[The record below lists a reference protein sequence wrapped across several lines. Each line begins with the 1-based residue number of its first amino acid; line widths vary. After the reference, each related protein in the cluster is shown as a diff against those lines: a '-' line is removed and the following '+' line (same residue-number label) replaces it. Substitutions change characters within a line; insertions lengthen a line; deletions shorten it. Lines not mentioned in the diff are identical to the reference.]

1 MLDLN
6 KKKLLLIFLGLIILY
21 SVWLSIGL
29 FSFKTYTGAEREKYP
44 LEAEGAYH
52 LHTQFSDGRKSID
65 DIVEIAAQED
75 LDFIILTDHGSPN
88 LESYKSQGWKE
99 GVLVLA
105 GSELSV
111 SRGHLVALG
120 FDRPSQNF
128 SPTAEHAVYEIER
141 ERGFSIIA
149 HPYSKTIWSWGE
161 YVGYSGIEIM
171 NADSMLRKDLWISLP
186 YLPALLFNSK
196 YVLLQ
201 MLDNPKR
208 NLWKWDELNRD
219 HRVNS
224 YFSTDAHLFYKP
236 LLDLFHLHLLLQAP
250 LSEDFSTAK
259 DQVYEAL
266 RNGKFYNSIHA
277 AAHGKGF
284 RFWAEKGKEKI
295 SMGSITSTDSPVT
308 FHIQAPFS
316 FKTEARLIRNGEII
330 SRSSDEAFSST
341 ASQPGTY
348 RVEVFL
354 KERTPL
360 GKNIPWI
367 VSNPIFLKEASK

>member
-1 MLDLN
+1 M
-6 KKKLLLIFLGLIILY
+6 
-21 SVWLSIGL
+21 
-29 FSFKTYTGAEREKYP
+29 
-44 LEAEGAYH
+44 
-52 LHTQFSDGRKSID
+52 
-65 DIVEIAAQED
+65 
-75 LDFIILTDHGSPN
+75 
-88 LESYKSQGWKE
+88 
-99 GVLVLA
+99 LVLA

-120 FDRPSQNF
+120 FDLPSKNF

-171 NADSMLRKDLWISLP
+171 NADSMLRKDVWISLP
-186 YLPALLFNSK
+186 YLPALLFNPK
-196 YVLLQ
+196 YVFLQ

-219 HRVNS
+219 HCVYS
-224 YFSTDAHLFYKP
+224 YFSTDAHLLYKP

-250 LSEDFSTAK
+250 LSEDFSTAQ
-259 DQVYEAL
+259 DQVYKAL
-266 RNGKFYNSIHA
+266 RNGRFYNSVHA
-277 AAHGKGF
+277 AAQGRGF
-284 RFWAEKGKEKI
+284 RFWGEQGGVRI
-295 SMGSITSTDSPVT
+295 PMGNVITPDSPVNLN
-308 FHIQAPFS
+308 IQALFS
-316 FKTEARLIRNGEII
+316 FDTEAHLIRNGEII
-330 SRSSDEAFSST
+330 SRSSEKTFSHT
-341 ASQPGTY
+341 VSQPGTY

-354 KERTPL
+354 RERTPL